1 MPDIY
6 VALSVIWALA
16 VIHRYKY
23 KSDKRHTLGNASG
36 SYFWKALELNP
47 SLKAFGHWL
56 PVEFAVPIEQEAK
69 QAGTELKVYI
79 WLPITLWFT
88 STISR

>member
-16 VIHRYKY
+16 VIRRYKY

-47 SLKAFGHWL
+47 SLKAFGHWW
-56 PVEFAVPIEQEAK
+56 PVELSWYYVDNLLLCLSNFCGIC
-69 QAGTELKVYI
+69 
-79 WLPITLWFT
+79 
-88 STISR
+88 R